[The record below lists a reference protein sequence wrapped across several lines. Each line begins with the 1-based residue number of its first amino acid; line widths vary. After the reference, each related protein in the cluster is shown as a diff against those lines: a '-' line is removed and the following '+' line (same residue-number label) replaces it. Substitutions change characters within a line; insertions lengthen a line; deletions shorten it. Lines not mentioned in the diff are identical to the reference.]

1 MKKHFKILISGIS
14 IVLLSSTFLPVTNHS
29 VFANSFVSK
38 QDKSSDVV
46 LKINGKSFNNV
57 SVSKD
62 IMNAGQVLEN
72 YFYLDKFGN
81 VKLKGTPEELAKK
94 LGISI
99 SEAQS
104 MYEVTKELPNRYD
117 RGDVGF
123 KFVLGPKT
131 RSMGGW
137 AAGTYATGYV
147 GWYLKQFAKNP
158 ATAGA
163 VALVSGAVGWAVK
176 TAVEKHWRVADAT
189 VYVPFANLVYK
200 VHLP

>member
-1 MKKHFKILISGIS
+1 MKKHFKILVSGLS

-29 VFANSFVSK
+29 VFANSFVSR

-46 LKINGKSFNNV
+46 LKINGKSFYNV
-57 SVSKD
+57 SVSED
-62 IMNAGQVLEN
+62 IINAGQVLED

-81 VKLKGTPEELAKK
+81 VNLKGTPEELAKN
-94 LGISI
+94 LGISV

-123 KFVLGPKT
+123 KFVIGPKT

-137 AAGTYATGYV
+137 AAGAFATGYV
-147 GWYLKQFAKNP
+147 GWYLKQFAVNP
-158 ATAGA
+158 VTAGA
-163 VALVSGAVGWAVK
+163 VSLISGAVGWAVK
-176 TAVEKHWRVADAT
+176 TAVEKNWKVANAT
-189 VYVPFANLVYK
+189 AYVPFADLVYT